1 MPLQTKALTRP
12 DAIHRGNADLSA
24 LDITAERVSDFGGQ
38 GLKILQAELGI
49 SHDIVHDHGL
59 IASHV
64 DRKEKPIYVAI
75 HNPSETWVRDQGGEP
90 IPHRL
95 LLFAPFTKSITPGT
109 RPSRPSRPSHTHRSR
124 KRKRQ
129 IFDLNLLWSQVRLTF
144 FSYS

>member
-1 MPLQTKALTRP
+1 MPMQTKALTRP

-95 LLFAPFTKSITPGT
+95 LLFAPFTKSITQEHAPHVHHAH
-109 RPSRPSRPSHTHRSR
+109 HTHIAAESESVRHLIS
-124 KRKRQ
+124 
-129 IFDLNLLWSQVRLTF
+129 IFFGVR
-144 FSYS
+144 